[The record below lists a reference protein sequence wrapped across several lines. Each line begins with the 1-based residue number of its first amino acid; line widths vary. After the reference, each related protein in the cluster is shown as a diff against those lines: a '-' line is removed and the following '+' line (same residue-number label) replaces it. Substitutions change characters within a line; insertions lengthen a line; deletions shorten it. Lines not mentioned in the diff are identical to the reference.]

1 MLQKKICML
10 GAFSVGKTSLVKQFV
25 ASIFDDKYLTTVGVK
40 IDKKELSVAGKDVKL
55 MLWDLA
61 GEDVYN
67 KINASYL
74 RGASGCIIVV
84 DGTRPNTLAVGKKL
98 ISLVEQELGAIP
110 LVVALNK
117 ADLKTEWELDHSA
130 LEQLHN
136 DQTVLETSALN
147 GQNVDEMFVQLTEK
161 ML

>member
-10 GAFSVGKTSLVKQFV
+10 GAFSVGKTSLVRQFV

-40 IDKKELSVAGKDVKL
+40 IDKKEITVQGQDVKL

-61 GEDVYN
+61 GEDAYN
-67 KINASYL
+67 KISANHL
-74 RGASGCIIVV
+74 RGASGCIIVI
-84 DGTRPNTLAVGKKL
+84 DGTRPNTLEVGSDL
-98 ISLVEQELGAIP
+98 IQFAQQNTNGAP

-117 ADLKTEWELDHSA
+117 ADLKDDWLIATEAIDSLAREHA
-130 LEQLHN
+130 
-136 DQTVLETSALN
+136 VLETSALN
-147 GQNVDEMFVQLTEK
+147 GQNVEAMFQQLTEK

>member
-40 IDKKELSVAGKDVKL
+40 IDKKEITVAGKDIKL

-84 DGTRPNTLAVGKKL
+84 DGTRPDTLTVGQKL
-98 ISLVEQELGAIP
+98 ITLVEQELGSVP
-110 LVVALNK
+110 VVIALNK
-117 ADLKTEWELDHSA
+117 ADLKANWELEDEA
-130 LEQLHN
+130 LEQLNNH
-136 DQTVLETSALN
+136 QSVLETSALN